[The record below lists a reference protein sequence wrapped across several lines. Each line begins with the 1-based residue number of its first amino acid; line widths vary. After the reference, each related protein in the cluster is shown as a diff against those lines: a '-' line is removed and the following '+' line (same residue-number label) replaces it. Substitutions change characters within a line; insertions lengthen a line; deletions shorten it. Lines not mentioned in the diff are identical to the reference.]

1 MSDRG
6 FMFLFSLL
14 MIVGSLAAVVWLV
27 VTGQALT
34 VDGLFLVISVLL
46 VAAGFGL
53 YLKFLIRRAM
63 EPPAPPAKGG
73 TASASRA

>member
-63 EPPAPPAKGG
+63 EPPAPPAKG